1 MNLIWFIMALC
12 FQVVLCR
19 FVLLPLWLLP
29 WEIPLR
35 YIEKHQD
42 KDWVRR
48 FFAPT
53 VLWLNFIFSF
63 LMSAILYGLILAF
76 TYRQFSEQASHRW
89 LYWLLGC
96 LLVVGTVSPSR
107 FYPTV
112 MPNVEKVDEIMLKS
126 KIWHFVGV
134 VVFLLVVW
142 LVPAAKS
149 N

>member
-1 MNLIWFIMALC
+1 MNFIWFIMALC

-42 KDWVRR
+42 KDWVRL

-63 LMSAILYGLILAF
+63 LLSAILYGLILAF

-89 LYWLLGC
+89 LY
-96 LLVVGTVSPSR
+96 
-107 FYPTV
+107 
-112 MPNVEKVDEIMLKS
+112 
-126 KIWHFVGV
+126 
-134 VVFLLVVW
+134 
-142 LVPAAKS
+142 
-149 N
+149 

>member
-1 MNLIWFIMALC
+1 MNFIWFIMALC
-12 FQVVLCR
+12 FLVVLCR
-19 FVLLPLWLLP
+19 FVLLPLWFLL

-35 YIEKHQD
+35 FIEKRQD

-53 VLWLNFIFSF
+53 VLWLNFIFAF
-63 LMSAILYGLILAF
+63 LLSAILYGLILAC

-96 LLVVGTVSPSR
+96 LSVGMVGTISP
-107 FYPTV
+107 FHPTV
-112 MPNVEKVDEIMLKS
+112 MLNVEKVKEIMLKN
-126 KIWHFVGV
+126 KIWRLVGI

-142 LVPAAKS
+142 LVPATKS